1 MKILFVSSSRS
12 PWFESQDPAEHMK
25 FAPYSV
31 DAIGSRLIELGHIV
45 NWVGW
50 ATAHNPF
57 RLARRIDDF
66 KPDVVY
72 TYGAMVSL
80 HPIFCR
86 KILCH
91 HKAFSIVH
99 GWDDEYG
106 EIWNSIIGWPG
117 KMLFSW
123 LEKKIVTYSDYVV
136 TLSRFLQKKGKG
148 WGVECFYIPNGAD
161 IIPVEQAK
169 GEIKLQG
176 QFNIVYTGDKSKW
189 KRTEDACKSMQNLP
203 KEMKLYFTGHPAS
216 YLDKYSSENCIFLGY
231 LTKEE
236 QYNVMRQADAFIVTA
251 DQDCNAKLQ
260 EYLRWHK
267 PILAFD
273 GRANLFFTNGRN
285 ALLAKNGDYAPLI
298 RQLATNPELCKAIAD
313 NAASDLPVFSWL
325 EIARKFENYFKGI
338 MGKKNDSC
346 SMA

>member
-57 RLARRIDDF
+57 RLAWRIDDF

-106 EIWNSIIGWPG
+106 EIWNALIGWPG
-117 KMLFSW
+117 KMFFSW
-123 LEKKIVTYSDYVV
+123 LEKAIVKKSYHVV
-136 TLSRFLQKKGKG
+136 TLSKYLQQKGRA
-148 WGVECFYIPNGAD
+148 WGVECHYIPNGAD
-161 IIPVEQAK
+161 QVPKEMINGK
-169 GEIKLQG
+169 IKLEG
-176 QFNIVYTGDKSKW
+176 QFNIVYTGDKARW
-189 KRTEDACKSMQNLP
+189 KRTDDICRAMKKLP
-203 KEMKLYFTGHPAS
+203 SDIKLYLTGHNQAYLSEYAS
-216 YLDKYSSENCIFLGY
+216 PNCIFLGF
-231 LTKEE
+231 LSKEE
-236 QYNVMRQADAFIVTA
+236 QYNALWRRMVHRLRRKMRQLPQVAPGRRKI
-251 DQDCNAKLQ
+251 LSL
-260 EYLRWHK
+260 LRHK
-267 PILAFD
+267 A
-273 GRANLFFTNGRN
+273 
-285 ALLAKNGDYAPLI
+285 
-298 RQLATNPELCKAIAD
+298 
-313 NAASDLPVFSWL
+313 W
-325 EIARKFENYFKGI
+325 
-338 MGKKNDSC
+338 
-346 SMA
+346 